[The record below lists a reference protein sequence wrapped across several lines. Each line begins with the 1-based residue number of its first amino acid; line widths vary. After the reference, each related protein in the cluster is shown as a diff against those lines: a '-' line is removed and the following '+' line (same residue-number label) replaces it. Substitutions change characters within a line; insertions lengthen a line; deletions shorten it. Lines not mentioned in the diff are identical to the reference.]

1 MNAFIKI
8 FALALLNSIACSLV
22 ILLINDIYFFGL
34 ILVTFLFNFL
44 INLSFAVTSSL
55 HSRLFYRNFLLSTIG
70 SSFIVSIYFL
80 LIINFKIIGLL
91 FGMFLSLLLYN
102 IMLYLLYKIQ
112 KSKLLWSS
120 LSLIMA
126 ILVFTLINLT
136 SQGGLDPS
144 HLLFF
149 VVFVNGVVIPYFA
162 QKKDFPQKEDAH

>member
-112 KSKLLWSS
+112 KSKLSRNS
-120 LSLIMA
+120 I
-126 ILVFTLINLT
+126 I
-136 SQGGLDPS
+136 
-144 HLLFF
+144 
-149 VVFVNGVVIPYFA
+149 
-162 QKKDFPQKEDAH
+162 